1 MKKLLSISG
10 VVLVFT
16 LVSWGQDQQSLGDAA
31 RDNQT
36 KKARHVIDD
45 DNLGSAISNSN
56 GVQNASANSPDAANA
71 DVKENAA
78 DATPVTAKK
87 EDDSAKH
94 RLEVLKEKEAS
105 WSKTIDMANSHL
117 ETATGMAHDMWVRNL
132 DSAQQGLA
140 DTRSKM
146 PEAEAA
152 AKAEEDQQQQQAPA
166 PAPAPND
173 GSSQQ

>member
-16 LVSWGQDQQSLGDAA
+16 LMSWGQDQQSLGDAA

-78 DATPVTAKK
+78 DATPVAAK

-94 RLEVLKEKEAS
+94 RLEALKEKEAS
-105 WSKTIDMANSHL
+105 WSKTIDMANKHL
-117 ETATGMAHDMWVRNL
+117 ETATGMARDMWERNL
-132 DSAQQGLA
+132 ASAQQGLS
-140 DTRSKM
+140 DTRSKI
-146 PEAEAA
+146 PDAEAA
-152 AKAEEDQQQQQAPA
+152 AKAEEAQQQEQAPA
-166 PAPAPND
+166 PAPSD
-173 GSSQQ
+173 GSTQQ

>member
-16 LVSWGQDQQSLGDAA
+16 LLSWGQDQQSLGDAA

-45 DNLGSAISNSN
+45 DNIGSAITHPN
-56 GVQNASANSPDAANA
+56 GVQDASATSQDGATG
-71 DVKENAA
+71 DSKESAA
-78 DATPVTAKK
+78 DPVPAAK

-94 RLEVLKEKEAS
+94 KLEVLKEKEAS
-105 WSKTIDMANSHL
+105 WSKTIDMANKHL
-117 ETATGMAHDMWVRNL
+117 ETATGMARDMWERNL
-132 DSAQQGLA
+132 ESAQAGLS

-146 PEAEAA
+146 QEAEAA
-152 AKAEEDQQQQQAPA
+152 AKAEEAQQQEQAPA
-166 PAPAPND
+166 PAPTD
-173 GSSQQ
+173 GSTQQ